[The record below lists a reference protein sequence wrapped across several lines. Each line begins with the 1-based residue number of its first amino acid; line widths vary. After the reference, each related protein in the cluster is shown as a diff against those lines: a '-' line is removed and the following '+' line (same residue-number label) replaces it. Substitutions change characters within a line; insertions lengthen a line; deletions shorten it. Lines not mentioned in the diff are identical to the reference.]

1 MSRVIFGSGVARL
14 TAGLLILGCELFAL
28 TAALP
33 AGAQEDVQR
42 KTSASTAQSQATNN
56 VGTSQENGIPAG
68 TILPVVLRTSFEL
81 DQCKPGQQVHGQIAQ
96 NVPLG
101 NGSTIHRGSLIEGR
115 VVDVTPA
122 TIGAG
127 TKVSIQFEKLNMK
140 GHWIPVVTNLRAIAG
155 FMTVIEAGVP
165 DEAPAEG
172 APYQWLPTTQ
182 IGGDSVYGMRGPVMS
197 WKVTLRKSLEE
208 NLLAMA
214 CWRARRLTKARA
226 VGASWKAMTNRRRYG
241 YSQRMRAELMES
253 STSGIS
259 YTGRRRPVERLCWR
273 RKHEERKIE
282 KWRRIASARERSQR

>member
-1 MSRVIFGSGVARL
+1 MSSVIFGSGVVRL

-56 VGTSQENGIPAG
+56 VGTSQETGIPAG

-101 NGSTIHRGSLIEGR
+101 NGSTIHRGSQIEGH

-122 TIGAG
+122 TIRADA
-127 TKVSIQFEKLNMK
+127 KVSIQFDKLNMK

-165 DEAPAEG
+165 EEAPAEG

-197 WKVTLRKSLEE
+197 WNDASKVVGESVGDGVLARPQANEGTGCRGELEGNDKPQALWVFSADACGTYGIEHLRI
-208 NLLAMA
+208 MH
-214 CWRARRLTKARA
+214 
-226 VGASWKAMTNRRRYG
+226 
-241 YSQRMRAELMES
+241 
-253 STSGIS
+253 
-259 YTGRRRPVERLCWR
+259 TGRRHPVGTIVLASETKNVRLR
-273 RKHEERKIE
+273 NGDGLLLRVN
-282 KWRRIASARERSQR
+282 APSDN